1 MPLSCQYI
9 NEIRQLVNQR
19 NTSPRGVADANN
31 FFTTTTNNQG
41 GCNTTNTND
50 KEDGS
55 CRYDVTITMVNTPD
69 IDIDTCTTKFI
80 KDVMTKAVT
89 ITEHFGRMTIVPCDV
104 AMALECIAGQEQQQ
118 QSSSTAAVENT
129 IDNMDDDDDEDEEMN
144 ETKVN
149 SSAATSTEIQ
159 VHDIEKVRSGII
171 QLQATVR
178 GVQVRD
184 GQTLD
189 YDCMLSSDD
198 DDSNDGNELDDD
210 DIRYDNTG
218 YDAENT
224 ATPIFD
230 VAYPPI
236 GECINLTDE
245 QFKDEIFFSIFNN
258 EERRSTK
265 CQIVIGKSCV
275 PIGNGVPCSLGHIA
289 CDCEDRSDE
298 EQEMVVMGM
307 MKRAT
312 YAYLVAKLSC

>member
-1 MPLSCQYI
+1 MPLSSQYI

-31 FFTTTTNNQG
+31 FFTTSNQG
-41 GCNTTNTND
+41 GCNTITNTND
-50 KEDGS
+50 KDDGS
-55 CRYDVTITMVNTPD
+55 CRYDATITKVNTPD

-118 QSSSTAAVENT
+118 QKSSSSTGAAVENT
-129 IDNMDDDDDEDEEMN
+129 IDNMEDDEEMN

-149 SSAATSTEIQ
+149 SSAATSVEVQ
-159 VHDIEKVRSGII
+159 VHDIEQVRSGII

-198 DDSNDGNELDDD
+198 DDSNDDDDD
-210 DIRYDNTG
+210 DIRHDTG

>member
-1 MPLSCQYI
+1 MPLSSQYI

-31 FFTTTTNNQG
+31 FFTTTPNQG
-41 GCNTTNTND
+41 GCNTIINKND

-55 CRYDVTITMVNTPD
+55 CRYDVTITKV
-69 IDIDTCTTKFI
+69 DIDTCTTKFI
-80 KDVMTKAVT
+80 KDAMTKAVT

-104 AMALECIAGQEQQQ
+104 AMALDCIAGQEQQQ
-118 QSSSTAAVENT
+118 KSSSSTAAAVDDK
-129 IDNMDDDDDEDEEMN
+129 IDNIDDDDDEDEEMN

-149 SSAATSTEIQ
+149 SSATTSVEVK

-171 QLQATVR
+171 KLQANVR
-178 GVQVRD
+178 GVKVRD

-210 DIRYDNTG
+210 DDDIRHDDTG

-236 GECINLTDE
+236 VGNIDLTDE

-258 EERRSTK
+258 EGRRSTK
-265 CQIVIGKSCV
+265 CQIVIGRSCV
-275 PIGNGVPCSLGHIA
+275 PIGNGVPCSMGHIA

-298 EQEMVVMGM
+298 EQEMIVMGM

>member
-1 MPLSCQYI
+1 MCFTSLQVIIYTFVHKLKRTKMNIVLGQGLS
-9 NEIRQLVNQR
+9 
-19 NTSPRGVADANN
+19 
-31 FFTTTTNNQG
+31 
-41 GCNTTNTND
+41 ND
-50 KEDGS
+50 TESFYSDLWGFDLGS
-55 CRYDVTITMVNTPD
+55 QTWSRLD
-69 IDIDTCTTKFI
+69 
-80 KDVMTKAVT
+80 
-89 ITEHFGRMTIVPCDV
+89 
-104 AMALECIAGQEQQQ
+104 
-118 QSSSTAAVENT
+118 S
-129 IDNMDDDDDEDEEMN
+129 
-144 ETKVN
+144 N
-149 SSAATSTEIQ
+149 SSVVPEGRWGQAG
-159 VHDIEKVRSGII
+159 GILGEEFVI
-171 QLQATVR
+171 AH
-178 GVQVRD
+178 GK
-184 GQTLD
+184 GA
-189 YDCMLSSDD
+189 
-198 DDSNDGNELDDD
+198 E
-210 DIRYDNTG
+210 IRYDDTG
-218 YDAENT
+218 YAQNT